1 MSLTEADM
9 EAPQPASANARCLRR
24 FPRSSICLLGRYTG
38 GPAREYPCQT
48 LNLSAG
54 GVALFAPAPG
64 RPGDRI
70 ALYIDQIGRLEG
82 GILRVSRCGFVL
94 QFSSLTAS
102 ARVQRF
108 LDGL

>member
-24 FPRSSICLLGRYTG
+24 FPRRSICLLGRYTG
-38 GPAREYPCQT
+38 GAAREYPCQT

-94 QFSSLTAS
+94 QFSSLTTS